1 MPLHERREGPDQAL
15 ARPERQEARQPAGR
29 GGGGA
34 RALEDREPLP
44 LEEGRAVTDQRVP
57 RRARDVAHRF
67 EEAEG
72 LHTIDSTQPP
82 STSMPAPEPVTSAR
96 LPASRRSIPPL
107 SQLARE
113 PGSPVEQGRPR
124 RCPRRRLRQ

>member
-1 MPLHERREGPDQAL
+1 EQA
-15 ARPERQEARQPAGR
+15 G

-34 RALEDREPLP
+34 ARARRDRGPLP
-44 LEEGRAVTDQRVP
+44 REEGRAVTDQRVP

-82 STSMPAPEPVTSAR
+82 WTSRPALEPVTSAR
-96 LPASRRSIPPL
+96 LPASRRSIAPL
-107 SQLARE
+107 SELARE
-113 PGSPVEQGRPR
+113 PGSAVEEGQQRVGLR
-124 RCPRRRLRQ
+124 RGERE